1 MSKALHRN
9 LQAKMDKLQGSEW
22 DSSDEETKEKVVPK
36 VATKKERMLVGRKG
50 TKTDNTK
57 KTNSHTKKQED
68 AVEETERDAT
78 VLFIGHLPNEFEERD
93 LRNFLQQFGKLV
105 NIRISRSVT
114 SGKSRGYAFV
124 RWQDAETAKIVAE
137 TLQGYLVGGH
147 RLVCHT
153 VPNPSKHVFFNT
165 DKVIEQRK
173 IRRQVD
179 EKKRAQSLEN
189 TGKIKE
195 ITARLIKRE
204 RKKRAKLEEL
214 GIDYDFPGY
223 EASQMMNEDHDEEKM
238 DEEIKQVPNQS
249 EKEGARKRKESIDG
263 VGSSSSATKK
273 RKDTVGIQGSVVSE
287 AKNLSSAKKPKKE
300 NKKRR
305 DSAP

>member
-1 MSKALHRN
+1 
-9 LQAKMDKLQGSEW
+9 
-22 DSSDEETKEKVVPK
+22 
-36 VATKKERMLVGRKG
+36 MLVGRKG

-137 TLQGYLVGGH
+137 TLHGYLVGGR

-153 VPNPSKHVFFNT
+153 VPNPSKHLFYNT
-165 DKVIEQRK
+165 DKVIDQRK
-173 IRRQVD
+173 VRRQVE
-179 EKKRAQSLEN
+179 EKKRVHSLAD

-195 ITARLIKRE
+195 ITARLILRE

-223 EASQMMNEDHDEEKM
+223 EASQMTNDEQDDDEM
-238 DEEIKQVPNQS
+238 DEEETKEVPKPNEQ
-249 EKEGARKRKESIDG
+249 ERKKKRKDSMES
-263 VGSSSSATKK
+263 VESSSSASKK
-273 RKDTVGIQGSVVSE
+273 RKDSAGSQGSIVSE
-287 AKNLSSAKKPKKE
+287 AKNLHSEKTPKRSKG

>member
-1 MSKALHRN
+1 MYRSS
-9 LQAKMDKLQGSEW
+9 GSEW

-36 VATKKERMLVGRKG
+36 VATKKERMLAGRKG
-50 TKTDNTK
+50 TKTTSTK
-57 KTNSHTKKQED
+57 KTSSQNKKEED
-68 AVEETERDAT
+68 PVEETERDAT
-78 VLFIGHLPNEFEERD
+78 VLYIGHLPNEFEERD

-124 RWQDAETAKIVAE
+124 RWQDAETTKIVAE
-137 TLQGYLVGGH
+137 TLQGYLVGGR

-153 VPNPSKHVFFNT
+153 VPNPSKHLFFNT
-165 DKVIEQRK
+165 DKVIEQRT

-179 EKKRAQSLEN
+179 EMKRAQSLKS

-195 ITARLIKRE
+195 ITARLIMRE

-223 EASQMMNEDHDEEKM
+223 EASQMMNVDQDEEKM
-238 DEEIKQVPNQS
+238 DEEIKEVPMQS
-249 EKEGARKRKESIDG
+249 AKEETRKRKESSDG

-273 RKDTVGIQGSVVSE
+273 KKDAVGSQGSLVSE
-287 AKNLSSAKKPKKE
+287 AKNLSSAKKPKKA